1 MKEPAATSPFAA
13 MTRQE
18 QRHQWNVWHAQHND
32 APTVELSKEQAQSVR
47 SLPREERAQ
56 EEAAYQ
62 AKAQA
67 NPQTKPQESAP
78 DTARDTQSQQSQQ
91 NSAHVMAMPKPHRGQ
106 YQAVLKRMEQ
116 AGRHTSAFA
125 SANPPSAAAMRTAAP
140 VSATIPAA
148 GAVTVSAPIPAAGAV
163 PMSAPISA
171 AGAVPVSAPISAS
184 YSAPVAPENSTVQ
197 PESGRE

>member
-32 APTVELSKEQAQSVR
+32 APTVELFKEQAQSVR
-47 SLPREERAQ
+47 SLPREEGAQ
-56 EEAAYQ
+56 EEAAFQ

-78 DTARDTQSQQSQQ
+78 DTARETQGQQTQQS
-91 NSAHVMAMPKPHRGQ
+91 SVPVMAMPKPHRGQ

-116 AGRHTSAFA
+116 AERHTSAFA

-140 VSATIPAA
+140 VSVTIP
-148 GAVTVSAPIPAAGAV
+148 
-163 PMSAPISA
+163 A
-171 AGAVPVSAPISAS
+171 AGAVPVSAPISAAGSVPVSATISAS

-197 PESGRE
+197 PESGKE